1 MQWED
6 GHKSTYNLEW
16 LKQRSFHQKD
26 QQGWLDANKAP
37 YSTWGA
43 SLFKNIPMLD
53 FNAVIQVK

>member
-1 MQWED
+1 
-6 GHKSTYNLEW
+6 LEW
-16 LKQRSFHQKD
+16 LKQRSFNQKD

-43 SLFKNIPMLD
+43 SFFKNIPMLD